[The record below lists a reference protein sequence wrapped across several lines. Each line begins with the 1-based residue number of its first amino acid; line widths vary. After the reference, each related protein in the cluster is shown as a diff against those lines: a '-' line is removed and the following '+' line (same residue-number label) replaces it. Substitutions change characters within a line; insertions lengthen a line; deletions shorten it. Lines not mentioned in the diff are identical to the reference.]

1 MLGNKNKQV
10 SSDSLTKS
18 YIYPKP
24 LSSQGALRRFSS
36 YGYGFIISGYM
47 RKVNEDISM
56 CLVTLLR
63 ALLEIRSLGY
73 VCMCASVK
81 MQVSSAR
88 TGRKRGGKRKDDAVS
103 IRTSGSLIRD
113 CSWKVRNRDGGKDRE
128 YHPGLGCYSDHQV
141 LSMTF
146 SSLYWLEP
154 TMGIM
159 GGFCF

>member
-47 RKVNEDISM
+47 RKVNEEISRG
-56 CLVTLLR
+56 LITLLR

-88 TGRKRGGKRKDDAVS
+88 TGRKRGGKRKDDALS
-103 IRTSGSLIRD
+103 IRTSWSLEKLQLKGEEQR
-113 CSWKVRNRDGGKDRE
+113 WRE
-128 YHPGLGCYSDHQV
+128 GERVPPRA
-141 LSMTF
+141 
-146 SSLYWLEP
+146 WLP
-154 TMGIM
+154 L
-159 GGFCF
+159 

>member
-18 YIYPKP
+18 YIYPKA

-47 RKVNEDISM
+47 RKVDEDISR

-88 TGRKRGGKRKDDAVS
+88 TGRKRGGKRKDTAVS
-103 IRTSGSLIRD
+103 VRTSGSLIRD
-113 CSWKVRNRDGGKDRE
+113 CS
-128 YHPGLGCYSDHQV
+128 
-141 LSMTF
+141 
-146 SSLYWLEP
+146 
-154 TMGIM
+154 
-159 GGFCF
+159 